1 MSSLLKNTLLL
12 FIPVIIFLSCKPD
25 DPGDLTAPSL
35 MSSVPVDKAVDV
47 SINTGIS
54 ILFTEKIVLSAT
66 PKITLNNQVVLA
78 SVYARTLTVSA
89 TLEPATSYTL
99 NIPDKTLSDVA
110 GNFIKSFS
118 ITFRTSNPITTD
130 GSILEAEN
138 ASLSNGAVVASATA
152 GYSGT
157 GYVNMNNGNITFN
170 MNAAE
175 AGFYRITARYSSG
188 SPKTQDLHVDGQM
201 AAGIYFPQSSQWK
214 ELEIATVKLKTG
226 AHTLS
231 LVKNWGYI
239 SLDFLSIK
247 YVGNTSSP
255 FNIDANLV
263 TPQPSAQAVKVYH
276 FLKENFGKK
285 VISGVISDSTRNTNE
300 AQWVYEKTGKWP
312 ALVGYDFID
321 HTWLKQNW
329 IKYDGP
335 FIQGKRH
342 WENNGLV
349 TLMWH
354 WRDPLTKS
362 GEFYTDKTSFDVS
375 RISNPNSN
383 EYKAMIDDIDT
394 IATYLKQFQKAG
406 IPVIWRPLHEAAGGW
421 FWWGAKGPE
430 PCKTLWRLMFDR
442 LVNHHKINN
451 LIWVWTTDVAA
462 TAADWYP
469 GDQYVDVLGM
479 DIYPGENQH
488 SSQYISFN
496 KVKEIFGGKKLITL
510 SECGSVPDPALMLEY
525 NDMWSWFMVW
535 SGDYTRSDLHN
546 GANWWQKFFTYDFVM
561 TRDKMPDLK

>member
-1 MSSLLKNTLLL
+1 MRSFVKNTLLFVVPL
-12 FIPVIIFLSCKPD
+12 IITFSCKPD
-25 DPGDLTAPSL
+25 DPGDVTAPSF
-35 MSSVPVDKAVDV
+35 MSSVPADKAVDV

-54 ILFTEKIVLSAT
+54 MLFTEKIVLST
-66 PKITLNNQVVLA
+66 NPKITLNNQVVQA
-78 SVYARTLTVSA
+78 SVQARTLTIDA
-89 TLEPATSYTL
+89 TLEPATDYTL
-99 NIPDKTLSDVA
+99 TIPDKTLSDVA
-110 GNFIKSFS
+110 GNFVKSFS
-118 ITFRTSNPITTD
+118 LTFRTSNAITAD
-130 GSILEAEN
+130 GTILEAEN
-138 ASLSNGAVVASATA
+138 ASLSNGAAKASAIA

-170 MNAAE
+170 LNAAE

-201 AAGIYFPQSSQWK
+201 AAGINFPQSAQWK
-214 ELEIATVKLKTG
+214 DLELATVKLKSG

-231 LVKNWGYI
+231 IVKNWGYI

-247 YVGNTSSP
+247 YIGNSTTP
-255 FNIDANLV
+255 FNLDANLV
-263 TPQPSAQAVKVYH
+263 TPQPSAQAVKVYN

-285 VISGVISDSTRNTNE
+285 VISGVISDSTRNTDE
-300 AQWVYEKTGKWP
+300 PKWVFEKTGKWP
-312 ALVGYDFID
+312 ALVGYDFMD

-342 WENNGLV
+342 WENKGLV
-349 TLMWH
+349 TLTWH

-362 GEFYTDKTSFDVS
+362 GDFYTDKTSFDVS
-375 RISNPNSN
+375 RISNPNSS

-394 IATYLKQFQKAG
+394 IATYLKQFQKEG

-430 PCKTLWRLMFDR
+430 PCKSLWRLMFDR
-442 LVNHHKINN
+442 LVNHHKLNN

-488 SSQYISFN
+488 GSQYISFN

-525 NDMWSWFMVW
+525 GDMWSWFMVW
-535 SGDYTRSDLHN
+535 SCDYTRSDLHN
-546 GANWWQKFFTYDFVM
+546 GAAWWQKFFTYDQVIS
-561 TRDKMPDLK
+561 REGMPNLK

>member
-1 MSSLLKNTLLL
+1 M
-12 FIPVIIFLSCKPD
+12 V
-25 DPGDLTAPSL
+25 
-35 MSSVPVDKAVDV
+35 
-47 SINTGIS
+47 
-54 ILFTEKIVLSAT
+54 
-66 PKITLNNQVVLA
+66 QA
-78 SVYARTLTVSA
+78 SVQARTLTIDA
-89 TLEPATSYTL
+89 TLEPATDYTL
-99 NIPDKTLSDVA
+99 TIPDKTLSDVA
-110 GNFIKSFS
+110 GNFVKSFS
-118 ITFRTSNPITTD
+118 LTFRTSNAITAD
-130 GSILEAEN
+130 GTILEAEN
-138 ASLSNGAVVASATA
+138 ASLSNGAAKASAIA

-170 MNAAE
+170 LNAAE

-201 AAGIYFPQSSQWK
+201 AAGINFPQSAQWK
-214 ELEIATVKLKTG
+214 DLELATVKLKSG

-231 LVKNWGYI
+231 IVKNWGYI

-247 YVGNTSSP
+247 YIGNSTTP
-255 FNIDANLV
+255 FNLDANLV
-263 TPQPSAQAVKVYH
+263 TPQPSAQAVKVYN

-285 VISGVISDSTRNTNE
+285 VISGVISDSTRNTDE
-300 AQWVYEKTGKWP
+300 PKWVFEKTGKWP
-312 ALVGYDFID
+312 ALVGYDFMD

-342 WENNGLV
+342 WENKGLV

-362 GEFYTDKTSFDVS
+362 GDFYTDKTSFDVS
-375 RISNPNSN
+375 RISNPNSS

-394 IATYLKQFQKAG
+394 IATYLKQFQKEG

-430 PCKTLWRLMFDR
+430 PCKSLWRLMFDR
-442 LVNHHKINN
+442 LVNHHKLNN

-488 SSQYISFN
+488 GSQYISFN

-525 NDMWSWFMVW
+525 GDMWSWFMVW

-546 GANWWQKFFTYDFVM
+546 GAAWWQKFFTYDQVIS
-561 TRDKMPDLK
+561 REGMPNLK

>member
-1 MSSLLKNTLLL
+1 M
-12 FIPVIIFLSCKPD
+12 V
-25 DPGDLTAPSL
+25 
-35 MSSVPVDKAVDV
+35 
-47 SINTGIS
+47 
-54 ILFTEKIVLSAT
+54 
-66 PKITLNNQVVLA
+66 QA
-78 SVYARTLTVSA
+78 SVQARTLTIDA
-89 TLEPATSYTL
+89 TLEPATDYTL
-99 NIPDKTLSDVA
+99 TIPDKTLSDVA
-110 GNFIKSFS
+110 GNFVKSFS
-118 ITFRTSNPITTD
+118 LTFRTSNAITAD
-130 GSILEAEN
+130 GTILEAEN
-138 ASLSNGAVVASATA
+138 ASLSNGAAKASAIA

-170 MNAAE
+170 LNAAE

-201 AAGIYFPQSSQWK
+201 AAGILFPQSAQWK
-214 ELEIATVKLKTG
+214 DLELATVKLKSG

-231 LVKNWGYI
+231 IVKNWGYI

-247 YVGNTSSP
+247 YIGNSTTP
-255 FNIDANLV
+255 FNLDANLV
-263 TPQPSAQAVKVYH
+263 TPQPSAQAVKVYN

-285 VISGVISDSTRNTNE
+285 VISGVISDSTRNTDE
-300 AQWVYEKTGKWP
+300 PKWVFEKTGKWP
-312 ALVGYDFID
+312 ALVGYDFMD

-342 WENNGLV
+342 WENKGLV

-362 GEFYTDKTSFDVS
+362 GDFYTDKTSFDVS
-375 RISNPNSN
+375 RISNPNSS

-394 IATYLKQFQKAG
+394 IATYLKQFQKEG

-430 PCKTLWRLMFDR
+430 PCKSLWRLMFDR
-442 LVNHHKINN
+442 LVNHHKLNN

-488 SSQYISFN
+488 GSQYISFN

-525 NDMWSWFMVW
+525 GDMWSWFMVW

-546 GANWWQKFFTYDFVM
+546 GAAWWQKFFSYDYVI
-561 TRDKMPDLK
+561 TRDNMPDLK

>member
-1 MSSLLKNTLLL
+1 MRSFVKNTLLFVVPL
-12 FIPVIIFLSCKPD
+12 IITFSCKPD
-25 DPGDLTAPSL
+25 DPGDVTAPSF
-35 MSSVPVDKAVDV
+35 MSSVPADKAVDV

-54 ILFTEKIVLSAT
+54 MLFTEKIVLST
-66 PKITLNNQVVLA
+66 NPKITLNNQVVQA
-78 SVYARTLTVSA
+78 SVQARTLTIDA
-89 TLEPATSYTL
+89 TLEPATDYTL
-99 NIPDKTLSDVA
+99 TIPDKTLSDVA
-110 GNFIKSFS
+110 GNFVKSFS
-118 ITFRTSNPITTD
+118 ITFRTSNAITAD
-130 GSILEAEN
+130 GTILEAEN
-138 ASLSNGAVVASATA
+138 ASLSNGAAKASAIA

-170 MNAAE
+170 LNAAE

-201 AAGIYFPQSSQWK
+201 AAGINFPQSAQWK
-214 ELEIATVKLKTG
+214 DLELATVKLKSG

-231 LVKNWGYI
+231 IVKNWGYI

-247 YVGNTSSP
+247 YIGNSTTP
-255 FNIDANLV
+255 FNLDANLV
-263 TPQPSAQAVKVYH
+263 TPQPSAQAVKVYN

-285 VISGVISDSTRNTNE
+285 VISGVISDSTRNTDE
-300 AQWVYEKTGKWP
+300 PKWVFEKTGKWP
-312 ALVGYDFID
+312 ALVGYDFMD

-342 WENNGLV
+342 WENKGLV

-362 GEFYTDKTSFDVS
+362 GDFYTDKTSFDVS
-375 RISNPNSN
+375 RISNPNSS

-394 IATYLKQFQKAG
+394 IATYLKQFQKEG

-430 PCKTLWRLMFDR
+430 PCKSLWRLMFDR
-442 LVNHHKINN
+442 LVNHHKLNN

-488 SSQYISFN
+488 GSQYISFN

-525 NDMWSWFMVW
+525 GDMWSWFMVW

-546 GANWWQKFFTYDFVM
+546 GAAWWQKFFTYDQVIS
-561 TRDKMPDLK
+561 REGMPNLK